1 MLNSTQLEGLSDLL
15 KSIDGAE
22 ESDNSLSR
30 ERMKRFI
37 RVALEQGL
45 TSKQGEVIRLI
56 YIDGLKQKDA
66 AKMLGMSPSAVSEMK
81 KRALAR
87 MKKYAVFML

>member
-15 KSIDGAE
+15 KSIDNAE
-22 ESDNSLSR
+22 ISDNSLSR
-30 ERMKRFI
+30 ERMKKFI
-37 RVALEQGL
+37 RTAINEGL
-45 TSKQGEVIRLI
+45 TKKQREVVRLI

-66 AKMLGMSPSAVSEMK
+66 AKLLNMSPSGVSELK